1 MSDQKT
7 RKFGLLLAGALAP
20 LAFAPVAAAQAP
32 ATPPAAEN
40 EEEIVVTARRVEER
54 LQDVPLS
61 VTAISGAQL
70 EQKGAENIGALQGA
84 VPNLNIAQGRGSS
97 SSANVFIRGVG
108 QPDALA
114 TFDPGV
120 GIYVDDVYISRI
132 RGALFDVYDIG
143 RIEVLRGP
151 QGTLYGKNTI
161 GGAVKIVSKRPTDDP
176 EFSATVTAGEFETVE
191 GRARLAGP
199 IVDGVLRASL
209 SAYTS
214 ERGGY
219 VTDPSNGKE
228 YNDKSTRAG
237 RVGLYWTPTDKLD
250 VVFNVDYTEEDPA
263 LTVGKFENTLFR
275 TDFTLGRV
283 TLATPAA
290 GDFNFRARTTNT
302 IPNSQSLEHLG
313 GGITAT
319 YELTDSLTIK
329 SITAGRELKSR
340 DYIDIDGTQ
349 FELGDVFVGVDQD
362 QVSQEL
368 QFIYDGGGPFRLVS
382 GVYGLREHLDSRQ
395 TAFGDDLF
403 SFGGV
408 PINFERPIIDS
419 QKTTSY
425 AAFAQGEW
433 DLSDQMKLSVGLR
446 GTRDTK
452 EYFRWTT
459 TISTFA
465 AGPFA
470 GLPVAGLD
478 ARVTPILLQTFR
490 QKASW
495 QDVSPAA
502 TLTWTPSRDLT
513 VYGRVSKGF
522 KSGGFNGRA
531 NGALD
536 PRIFN
541 PETLVSWELGAKGS
555 FFGGRLTASAAL
567 FDNTYED
574 FQARV
579 SRGDPATAQFGVI
592 NAGELEQRGAEL
604 ELALRPVDALTLS
617 ASFGWLDAEYTEFL
631 DPQGQFLATAAGRP
645 NPATFA
651 DRSWQTP
658 AFSPDLTARF
668 AANYKADLGEI
679 GSLNFF
685 VDTNYRGDMALAV
698 DNADLLTRAK
708 FAGMFQEA
716 YWLTNARVAW
726 SDASDRFTVAVIGRN
741 LADEK
746 YRVDAQEF
754 SSVAGIR
761 TSYWGAPR
769 TVLVSL
775 GAKF

>member
-1 MSDQKT
+1 MARMYRLHLFSALVPAT
-7 RKFGLLLAGALAP
+7 LAALASP
-20 LAFAPVAAAQAP
+20 ALAQTATPAAPAAQ
-32 ATPPAAEN
+32 N

-54 LQDVPLS
+54 LQDAPLA
-61 VTAISGAQL
+61 VTVTSAAQL
-70 EQKGAENIGALQGA
+70 EQKGAENIGALAGA
-84 VPNLNIAQGRGSS
+84 VPNLNIVQGRGSN

-161 GGAVKIVSKRPTDDP
+161 GGAIKIISKRPTDTP
-176 EFSATVTAGEFETVE
+176 EASATITGGEFNTLE

-199 IVDGVLRASL
+199 LIEGKLRGSL
-209 SAYTS
+209 SAYAAT
-214 ERGGY
+214 RDGY
-219 VTDPSNGKE
+219 VDDPVTGAS
-228 YNDKSTRAG
+228 YNDKSTRAARG
-237 RVGLYWTPTDKLD
+237 ALYWTPNNAVD
-250 VVFNVDYTEEDPA
+250 VVFNIDYTQEDPG

-290 GDFNFRARTTNT
+290 GDFNYRARTTPGL
-302 IPNSQSLEHLG
+302 PNSQELEHLG
-313 GGITAT
+313 GGVTAT
-319 YELTDSLTIK
+319 FKDAWTLK
-329 SITAGRELKSR
+329 SISAARKLKSR
-340 DYIDIDGTQ
+340 DFIDIDGTQ

-362 QVSQEL
+362 QVSQEFQAL
-368 QFIYDGGGPFRLVS
+368 YDGQGFRMVAGL
-382 GVYGLREHLDSRQ
+382 YGLRESLDSRQ

-408 PINFERPIIDS
+408 PIRFERPITDS
-419 QKTTSY
+419 QMTKSY
-425 AAFAQGEW
+425 AGFIQGEW
-433 DLSDQMKLSVGLR
+433 DLSDQVKLAVGLR
-446 GTRDTK
+446 STRDTK
-452 EYFRWTT
+452 EYFRFTT
-459 TISTFA
+459 TVSTFA

-478 ARVTPILLQTFR
+478 ARVAPILLQTFR
-490 QKASW
+490 DKKSW
-495 QDVSPAA
+495 DDLSPAA
-502 TLTWTPSRDLT
+502 TLTWTPNQDLT
-513 VYGRVSKGF
+513 LYAKIAKGF

-536 PRIFN
+536 PRVFN
-541 PETLVSWELGAKGS
+541 PERILSYEGGAKMSLLDGK
-555 FFGGRLTASAAL
+555 LTANAAV
-567 FDNTYED
+567 FFNTYED

-579 SRGDPATAQFGVI
+579 SRGDTLTAQFGVI
-592 NAGELEQRGAEL
+592 NAGEMEQQGAEL
-604 ELALRPVDALTLS
+604 ELTFRPINPLTLS
-617 ASFGWLDAEYTEFL
+617 AQFGYLDAKYTKFV
-631 DPQGQFLATAAGRP
+631 DPQGRFLATTLALANPGR
-645 NPATFA
+645 FE

-658 AFSPDLTARF
+658 AFSPEWTSRL
-668 AANYKADLGEI
+668 AANYKLDLGGA
-679 GSLNFF
+679 GSVNLFA
-685 VDTNYRGDMALAV
+685 DAAYKGETALAV
-698 DNADLLTRAK
+698 DNADLITRMR
-708 FAGMFQEA
+708 FAGMFQES
-716 YWLTNARVAW
+716 YWLLNARAAW
-726 SDASDRFTVAVIGRN
+726 SDSSDRFTVALIGRN
-741 LADEK
+741 LSDEK
-746 YRVDAQEF
+746 YRTDAQEF